1 MCSSD
6 LMLRQR
12 LGQIGGKYSAL
23 HIRNT
28 DHQTDYEHWIVRNA
42 AVIQGPIF
50 VATDNRDVVA
60 DCKSAFGAGRV
71 HSFATLPSEAGR
83 PLHRMP
89 DLGDVYVRNVD
100 AILDLLLLALSENL
114 YVFELK
120 PNRLGAKYSGFSVL
134 ASNLKGSR
142 PILERLISALA

>member
-1 MCSSD
+1 M
-6 LMLRQR
+6 R
-12 LGQIGGKYSAL
+12 IAL
-23 HIRNT
+23 LQL
-28 DHQTDYEHWIVRNA
+28 DPIV
-42 AVIQGPIF
+42 
-50 VATDNRDVVA
+50 
-60 DCKSAFGAGRV
+60 GA
-71 HSFATLPSEAGR
+71 L
-83 PLHRMP
+83 
-89 DLGDVYVRNVD
+89 DRNVD